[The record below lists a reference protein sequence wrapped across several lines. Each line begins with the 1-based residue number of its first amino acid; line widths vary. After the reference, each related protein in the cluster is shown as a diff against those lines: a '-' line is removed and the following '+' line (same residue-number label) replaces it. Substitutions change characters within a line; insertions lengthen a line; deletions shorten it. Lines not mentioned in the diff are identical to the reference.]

1 MTTAARAVS
10 VHPLA
15 RVFEPRSVAVVGAS
29 ADPHKRGHQIIAA
42 LQRAG
47 YPGRILP
54 VNPRGGS
61 VLGLEAF
68 RDIQGLPAPPDLAY
82 VARPAPAVPD
92 IVRAL
97 GELGA
102 AGAVVPA
109 VGFREA
115 GPEGAQLEAELTR
128 AALDTAIRVIG
139 PNTSGIVN
147 THHRLQLVGGPVL
160 SPGGLGI
167 LSQSGNVALD
177 LMTTA
182 DAGPLGVS
190 VYAGPGNEADVR
202 FDELLE
208 FLGGHRPTRAIAV
221 YAEGFVNAAEFF
233 RVAETVARR
242 KPVVVLKGGRSRGG
256 GLAALSHTGAV
267 AGPYEVFLAFARE
280 AGLTVVER
288 SDELLAVATALAFAP
303 PRRGAAGAGVAG
315 AGEGTPAA
323 EAGRVDHAGV
333 VVVSDG
339 GGHGTLAADAL
350 GAAGVP
356 LARLSA
362 DTRAALRD
370 MLGPAAATGNPI
382 DVAGAADRDPG
393 LLAAAIEQALQDPG
407 CSTLLVTGLPGGY
420 ALRFSSDLL
429 DAELRAADR
438 IARAAKAR
446 SIPLVVHSLYAQH
459 APAPLRRLGELD
471 VPVVGSLDV
480 AVRAVEAVWDRPP
493 GRLGPSAVERRR
505 PDAHAGGGAGE
516 ATALAGTILSE
527 VEARALLA
535 EFGMP
540 FDGAVFCADEA
551 AVRALD
557 GVDTP
562 RVLKIVSPGLPHR
575 TAAGAV
581 RLGIRGAE
589 DLARAFRE
597 CRAAAERYMIERGLT
612 GGIDG
617 ALIASQ
623 LPAPSAQLL
632 VGARRERGYGP
643 VLTLGFGGTE
653 VELLGDVVTHPLPA
667 DGVVAEALVR
677 RLIGGL
683 RLAPLLFGGHGSAA
697 VDLAAVAAAASA
709 LGRCLTAHPEIASLE
724 VNPLFAYQDGA
735 VAVDASGSRAEH

>member
-1 MTTAARAVS
+1 VS
-10 VHPLA
+10 AHPLA
-15 RVFEPRSVAVVGAS
+15 RVFEPRSIAVVGAS
-29 ADPHKRGHQIIAA
+29 ADPHKRGHQVIAA

-54 VNPRGGS
+54 VNPRVGS
-61 VLGLEAF
+61 ILGLEAF
-68 RDIQGLPAPPDLAY
+68 RDIHALPAPPDLAY

-115 GPEGAQLEAELTR
+115 GPEGAELEAELTR

-147 THHRLQLVGGPVL
+147 THQRVQLVGGPVL
-160 SPGGLGI
+160 SPGALGI

-202 FDELLE
+202 FDELLD
-208 FLGGHRPTRAIAV
+208 FLGGHGPTRAIAV
-221 YAEGFVNAAEFF
+221 YAEGFVNPAEFF

-242 KPVVVLKGGRSRGG
+242 KPVVVLKGGRSHGG
-256 GLAALSHTGAV
+256 GVAALSHTGAV

-288 SDELLAVATALAFAP
+288 SDELLPVATALAFAP
-303 PRRGAAGAGVAG
+303 PTRRVAG
-315 AGEGTPAA
+315 PGGGGADQAPPGSASDG
-323 EAGRVDHAGV
+323 VDRGGAV
-333 VVVSDG
+333 VLSDG

-350 GAAGVP
+350 GAADVP

-362 DTRAALRD
+362 HTRSTLRE

-382 DVAGAADRDPG
+382 DVAGAADRDPE

-420 ALRFSSDLL
+420 ALRFSDDLL
-429 DAELRAADR
+429 DAELRAVER

-446 SIPLVVHSLYAQH
+446 SIPLIVHSLYAQH
-459 APAPLRRLGELD
+459 APPPLRRLGDLD
-471 VPVVGSLDV
+471 VAVVASLDV
-480 AVRAVEAVWDRPP
+480 AVRAVEAVWRRATMR
-493 GRLGPSAVERRR
+493 GMPSASVLRR
-505 PDAHAGGGAGE
+505 PGAHAGGEASE
-516 ATALAGTILSE
+516 ATAMAGALLSE

-535 EFGMP
+535 EFDMP
-540 FDGAVFCADEA
+540 FDAAVFCADEA
-551 AVRALD
+551 AIRALD
-557 GVDTP
+557 GLDAP
-562 RVLKIVSPGLPHR
+562 RVLKIVSAGLPHR

-581 RLGIRGAE
+581 RLGVRGAE

-597 CRAAAERYMIERGLT
+597 CRAAAERYMAERGLT
-612 GGIDG
+612 AAVDG
-617 ALIASQ
+617 ALIAPR

-632 VGARRERGYGP
+632 VGARREQGYGP
-643 VLTLGFGGTE
+643 VLTIGFGGTE
-653 VELLGDVVTHPLPA
+653 VELLGDVATHPLPA
-667 DGVVAEALVR
+667 DGVVTEALVR
-677 RLIGGL
+677 RLLGGL
-683 RLAPLLFGGHGSAA
+683 RLAPLLFGGHGSTP

-709 LGRCLTAHPEIASLE
+709 LGRCLVAHPEIASLE
-724 VNPLFAYQDGA
+724 VNPLFSYDDGA
-735 VAVDASGSRAEH
+735 LAVDASGSRAEH